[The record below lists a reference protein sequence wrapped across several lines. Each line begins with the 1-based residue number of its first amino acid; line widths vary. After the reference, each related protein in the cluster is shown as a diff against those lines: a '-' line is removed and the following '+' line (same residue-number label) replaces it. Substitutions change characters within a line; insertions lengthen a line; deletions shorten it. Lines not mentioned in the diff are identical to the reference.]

1 MLILVNFGEYENSMK
16 LTWSGK
22 PRQAGQAEAAEAVD
36 CGAISM
42 YVI

>member
-22 PRQAGQAEAAEAVD
+22 PRQAEAAEAVD